1 VNEEEGTGSGQCTE
15 PCLGTGE
22 TGSAMTL
29 EACGLGTPPP
39 QDKAQTC
46 AMEGSTHSC
55 THTGLWG
62 YREVSG
68 KCLKQ
73 KEGWRDG

>member
-1 VNEEEGTGSGQCTE
+1 MDHLEIAVCTE

-39 QDKAQTC
+39 RTKLKPVQWRVAL
-46 AMEGSTHSC
+46 THVLTQGC
-55 THTGLWG
+55 GATGKSLASALSK
-62 YREVSG
+62 R
-68 KCLKQ
+68 K
-73 KEGWRDG
+73 DGEMADG